1 MATMEKQTKRK
12 PSGAAALGAG
22 PGRPKGIPNK
32 ATTAFR
38 DTINKLL
45 EGNAEN
51 VSIWLEQVATGGSDP
66 DKADPAKALDLLAKL
81 AEYAA
86 PKLSR
91 TEVANA
97 DDKAFETVNRVQFE
111 VVHPQT

>member
-1 MATMEKQTKRK
+1 MAEKQTKRK

-22 PGRPKGIPNK
+22 PGRPKGVPNK

-38 DTINKLL
+38 ETVQQLL
-45 EGNAEN
+45 ERNSEN
-51 VSIWLEQVATGGSDP
+51 VAIWLDQVANGVAG
-66 DKADPAKALDLLAKL
+66 KEPAPEKALDLLAKL

-91 TEVANA
+91 TEVVGDA
-97 DDKAFETVNRVQFE
+97 DKPMQHRIE
-111 VVHPQT
+111 VAIVDTK

>member
-1 MATMEKQTKRK
+1 MEKQTKRK
-12 PSGAAALGAG
+12 PTGAAALGAG
-22 PGRPKGIPNK
+22 PGRPKGVPNK

-38 DTINKLL
+38 DTITRLL
-45 EGNAEN
+45 EGNSEN

-66 DKADPAKALDLLAKL
+66 GKADPAKALDLLAKL

-91 TEVANA
+91 SVVAGDPDA
-97 DDKAFETVNRVQFE
+97 PIKTVIEWQ
-111 VVHPQT
+111 Q